1 MEQSKGRRVILFP
14 LPFQSPT
21 NSMLELADVLHPKGF
36 SITII
41 YTRFNSL
48 NPSTLNPNFT
58 HHSIPIDLSETEVTT
73 KDVNVILSCLNDPV
87 ACLISDTYFHFTR
100 SLAESFKLPRIMLET
115 VCATTL
121 VVYAA
126 FPLLK
131 EKGYF
136 PIQDSR
142 LKELVTELSP
152 TKVKDLPTNPN
163 CDPEK
168 LYQLVVDVAN
178 ELKSS
183 YGLILNTFED
193 LEGHALATIRQEHLP
208 NVPIFPV
215 GPFHK
220 CCLTVS
226 SSSSLLTQD
235 QSCISWLNTQ
245 APTVANPFCWWF
257 DPD

>member
-58 HHSIPIDLSETEVTT
+58 HHSIPVDLSETEVTM
-73 KDVNVILSCLNDPV
+73 KDANVILSCLNARCVEPFKECLARLLSDDFNSEHPV

-121 VVYAA
+121 VV
-126 FPLLK
+126 
-131 EKGYF
+131 
-136 PIQDSR
+136 
-142 LKELVTELSP
+142 
-152 TKVKDLPTNPN
+152 
-163 CDPEK
+163 
-168 LYQLVVDVAN
+168 
-178 ELKSS
+178 
-183 YGLILNTFED
+183 
-193 LEGHALATIRQEHLP
+193 
-208 NVPIFPV
+208 
-215 GPFHK
+215 
-220 CCLTVS
+220 
-226 SSSSLLTQD
+226 
-235 QSCISWLNTQ
+235 
-245 APTVANPFCWWF
+245 
-257 DPD
+257 